1 MPKTKNV
8 ARPVRNALDKALAA
22 ARKQGVVSDLDAG
35 TIRAAQALADKI
47 DAWDQIVAW
56 AFEDAEDSEASRPA
70 VPQNDNVSLASFLK
84 YMNDLGL
91 TPGARSSAASKSAK
105 SGGGPVGKLGALQAG
120 VGFASV
126 EGEATG

>member
-1 MPKTKNV
+1 MPRTKN
-8 ARPVRNALDKALAA
+8 ASRPVRNALDKALAE

-47 DAWDQIVAW
+47 DAWDQIVEW
-56 AFEDAEDSEASRPA
+56 AFEDVAEADMKRPA

-91 TPGARSSAASKSAK
+91 TPAARNAASKGSSK
-105 SGGGPVGKLGALQAG
+105 SGGGPVGKLGALQQS
-120 VGFASV
+120 VGLKV
-126 EGEATG
+126 AT

>member
-56 AFEDAEDSEASRPA
+56 AFEDAEDSGASRPA

-91 TPGARSSAASKSAK
+91 TPSARSSAASKSAK
-105 SGGGPVGKLGALQAG
+105 SGGGPVGKLGALQQS
-120 VGFASV
+120 VGLKV
-126 EGEATG
+126 AT